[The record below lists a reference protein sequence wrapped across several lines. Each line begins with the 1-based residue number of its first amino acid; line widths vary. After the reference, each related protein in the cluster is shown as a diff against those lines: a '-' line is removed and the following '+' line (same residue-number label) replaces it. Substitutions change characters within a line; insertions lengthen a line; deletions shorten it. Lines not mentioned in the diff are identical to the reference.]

1 MIEYK
6 DLVYVLGGEQCKGG
20 KQNICEND
28 EYDMPVVE
36 QLQDVWYSKDL
47 IRWNI
52 STSEASFGPRAFHA
66 AAVFQD
72 AMWIFGGGSPDCK
85 YQNTVWLLGG
95 STSDIQWDYGHLLDN
110 PHSIQKELIVRQNES
125 SNNTQQEE
133 MGEEITLAD
142 FTEEKK
148 GRRESP
154 VPPPPSSSF

>member
-1 MIEYK
+1 MRPSMKYF
-6 DLVYVLGGEQCKGG
+6 DSNASSPVKGG
-20 KQNICEND
+20 ATLAEIVKLCWHAI
-28 EYDMPVVE
+28 P
-36 QLQDVWYSKDL
+36 SK
-47 IRWNI
+47 RP
-52 STSEASFGPRAFHA
+52 SFSYLNG
-66 AAVFQD
+66 
-72 AMWIFGGGSPDCK
+72 
-85 YQNTVWLLGG
+85 
-95 STSDIQWDYGHLLDN
+95 LLDVHN

>member
-1 MIEYK
+1 MWKEIQKPSSFSPRRGHAVIEYR
-6 DLVYVLGGEQCKGG
+6 DQVYVLGGEQCKGG

-52 STSEASFGPRAFHA
+52 STSDASFGPRAFHA

-85 YQNTVWLLGG
+85 YQVENNITVIYSG
-95 STSDIQWDYGHLLDN
+95 I
-110 PHSIQKELIVRQNES
+110 
-125 SNNTQQEE
+125 
-133 MGEEITLAD
+133 MGIC
-142 FTEEKK
+142 
-148 GRRESP
+148 
-154 VPPPPSSSF
+154 